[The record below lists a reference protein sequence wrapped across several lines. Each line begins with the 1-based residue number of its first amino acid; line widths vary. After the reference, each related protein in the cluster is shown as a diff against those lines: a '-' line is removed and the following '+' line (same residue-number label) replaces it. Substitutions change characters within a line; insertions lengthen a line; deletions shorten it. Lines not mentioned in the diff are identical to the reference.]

1 MNLCANEA
9 TQSGVPVKV
18 MGGVGLEKSWKRLQ
32 EEFLKATLA
41 GTTNLKL
48 SKNCAFETKI
58 IFVIHWELLD
68 RSQKTNQ
75 QLINQF

>member
-1 MNLCANEA
+1 M
-9 TQSGVPVKV
+9 
-18 MGGVGLEKSWKRLQ
+18 
-32 EEFLKATLA
+32 A